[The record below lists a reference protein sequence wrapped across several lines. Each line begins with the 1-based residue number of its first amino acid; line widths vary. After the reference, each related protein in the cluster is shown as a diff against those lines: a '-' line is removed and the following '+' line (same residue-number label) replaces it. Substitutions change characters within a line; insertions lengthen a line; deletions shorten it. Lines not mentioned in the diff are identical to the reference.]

1 MKEKESE
8 ELQKLSLFYGM
19 TEEEIDKLIECS
31 HSMIREYKAKELVME
46 KGRKI
51 THFGVVLEGRLQM
64 VQDDYSGNRD
74 VFLTIEPAQL
84 FGEVFAFAGMAE
96 LPADIEAIEKSRV
109 LFLDYSRIRNV
120 CRHSCT
126 FHSNLL
132 SNLLKIV
139 AQNNMALNDKI
150 EIMSKRTTKE
160 KIMAFLVKEAKRQG
174 AASFE
179 IEMDRQTM
187 ADYLG
192 VERSAMSAEIGKLRK
207 EGRIQAEK
215 RRFTISDQLETEG

>member
-1 MKEKESE
+1 M
-8 ELQKLSLFYGM
+8 
-19 TEEEIDKLIECS
+19 
-31 HSMIREYKAKELVME
+31 
-46 KGRKI
+46 
-51 THFGVVLEGRLQM
+51 
-64 VQDDYSGNRD
+64 
-74 VFLTIEPAQL
+74 
-84 FGEVFAFAGMAE
+84 
-96 LPADIEAIEKSRV
+96 
-109 LFLDYSRIRNV
+109 DYSRIRNV

-139 AQNNMALNDKI
+139 AQNNLALNDKI

>member
-1 MKEKESE
+1 
-8 ELQKLSLFYGM
+8 
-19 TEEEIDKLIECS
+19 
-31 HSMIREYKAKELVME
+31 
-46 KGRKI
+46 
-51 THFGVVLEGRLQM
+51 
-64 VQDDYSGNRD
+64 
-74 VFLTIEPAQL
+74 
-84 FGEVFAFAGMAE
+84 
-96 LPADIEAIEKSRV
+96 
-109 LFLDYSRIRNV
+109 
-120 CRHSCT
+120 
-126 FHSNLL
+126 
-132 SNLLKIV
+132 
-139 AQNNMALNDKI
+139 
-150 EIMSKRTTKE
+150 MSKRTTKE

>member
-1 MKEKESE
+1 MNEKESE

-109 LFLDYSRIRNV
+109 LFLDYNRIRNV

-139 AQNNMALNDKI
+139 AQNNLALNDNI